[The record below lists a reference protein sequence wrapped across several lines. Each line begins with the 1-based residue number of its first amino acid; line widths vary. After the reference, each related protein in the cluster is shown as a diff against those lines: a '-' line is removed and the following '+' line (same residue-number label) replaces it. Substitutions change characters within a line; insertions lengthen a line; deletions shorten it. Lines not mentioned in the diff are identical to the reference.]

1 MKSAYFVPVS
11 KAMSADNL
19 QNEIKKRKEE
29 RAEKK
34 PYILLAKMIVPA
46 ADFDKMA
53 GNISGI
59 ELHRPWSVLSTETEK
74 GAMLCV
80 LIQRKDSTRNILVC
94 TGGYDSPCFAS
105 ISLQARMRKLHRK
118 AVGKNKMLLFLC
130 RKIKLAQKSDIFYRK
145 VYDSL

>member
-11 KAMSADNL
+11 KGMSAENL
-19 QNEIKKRKEE
+19 QKEIKKENKG
-29 RAEKK
+29 RAEQK
-34 PYILLAKMIVPA
+34 PYILLAKMVVSA
-46 ADFDKMA
+46 ADFEKMA

-80 LIQRKDSTRNILVC
+80 LIQCKDSTRNILVC

-105 ISLQARMRKLHRK
+105 ILDLSA
-118 AVGKNKMLLFLC
+118 G
-130 RKIKLAQKSDIFYRK
+130 AQGEAA
-145 VYDSL
+145 

>member
-34 PYILLAKMIVPA
+34 PYILLAKMVVPA

-80 LIQRKDSTRNILVC
+80 LIQCKDSIRNILVC

-105 ISLQARMRKLHRK
+105 ILDLSAGAHGE
-118 AVGKNKMLLFLC
+118 A
-130 RKIKLAQKSDIFYRK
+130 A
-145 VYDSL
+145 